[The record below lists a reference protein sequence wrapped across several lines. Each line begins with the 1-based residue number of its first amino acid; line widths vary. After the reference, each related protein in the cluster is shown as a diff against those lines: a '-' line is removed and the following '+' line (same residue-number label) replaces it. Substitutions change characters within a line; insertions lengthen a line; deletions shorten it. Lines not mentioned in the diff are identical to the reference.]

1 MELFLL
7 FLAFIALYLA
17 LWVGLIK
24 LAVRFFRRR
33 RRGLS
38 FLMLALILALILAL
52 AYGSFHYCL
61 FGGFIGGDKWHFKI
75 ENNSSVENPEVL
87 FEFKNL
93 YVYDRIR
100 AGDHLAED
108 AAPFSAEGFF
118 FTKNYRYVFSRVIV
132 PEGLSAEVT
141 LWRADQIIF
150 VTLTDNAEIAE

>member
-7 FLAFIALYLA
+7 FLAFIAVYLA
-17 LWVGLIK
+17 MWVGLVG
-24 LAVRFFRRR
+24 LAVRFFKRR
-33 RRGLS
+33 RRGLG
-38 FLMLALILALILAL
+38 FLMLALILAL
-52 AYGSFHYCL
+52 AYGSFHDVM
-61 FGGFIGGDKWHFKI
+61 FGGFIGDKWHFKI

-93 YVYDRIR
+93 YVHDRIR

-150 VTLTDNAEIAE
+150 VTLTDSAEIAE